1 MRLRHTLVSLGLVGA
16 VAVGGEAIA
25 NVIASDSMALTTTTS
40 NALITSRFSQLE
52 ESGVRHPDNNS
63 DDMNPASL
71 SGLEAEIE
79 LPKEVVV
86 PIEPNVEIRGSTA

>member
-40 NALITSRFSQLE
+40 NAFITSRFSQLE